1 MKRNR
6 KTISIFLSTF
16 ICLIWLTAVPVAR
29 AATPVVSPAEGTKG
43 TAFTISGS
51 DFGEKAG
58 RVFIGFGQCTVLRWS
73 DTLIQCRIGKSMP
86 AGEYDLVIRPKRRK
100 DAVILPDAFEIRA
113 PKLDLPMAR
122 PHFVSPGDTM
132 TVTGDFFG
140 EGISH
145 RKVKIRDNEGDIQKC
160 RILDWTMNE
169 ITFRLPDTKKISGR
183 FSLIIKNR
191 MGTDV
196 QHVWGTFADAPQN
209 PPNLVGS
216 THSGTETADIA
227 SAVYF
232 QNKYW
237 VFWPDKD
244 NSGNHLKYQIWD
256 GGSNWSGANSIVI
269 NDQIIKSKTVACP
282 IVVGNSLYVFFT
294 ELSGY
299 AHFVIYNP
307 LAGTEDKGWQGE
319 FYVPGV
325 KMHDGDCRFAAAYH
339 SIHKT
344 IEVYWSDGSNINMTF
359 LDLEAWAW
367 CASKTLPIQKNPSAP
382 SSPLALGVDAIANQ
396 TGDGGYVTYLTWADN
411 GCGYLTELKDGEFL
425 CQSRSEYWR
434 PANKMDAPSVVD
446 LGEDQ
451 LAIIYNR
458 MKNRDHYCKYDK
470 INHTP
475 ISGEI
480 GVPFT
485 GAENGSWNAEG
496 LVVST
501 KVSDDNAYTGYRM
514 ESHFYAFVENN
525 PTWDEA
531 NWEVVQC
538 EYLGYWKPTGP
549 VTYVDFQGSDLLT
562 QEEREERIS
571 QTFPLWP
578 MIGMVDMPPFVEN
591 GQGVC
596 EDLVNCATSVELSF
610 TTANTEGLSGEYSI
624 GAYLETGKK
633 SPVTAD
639 VGAGYAGGFEN
650 SKTYT
655 FTQTGGIHGNEEGR
669 IFAYYLVPAFNVCQL
684 EWYDLSGKATE
695 IYTQSLEL
703 VDASIRR
710 ETFEPEAGP
719 VMSTLPTPYLNP
731 EEFPVHGYEDDGER
745 LSSYALD
752 PTTAAEPPF
761 RTVLQPEQVVW
772 GVDSPASFKWEI
784 TEEQSVDSGFY
795 VDCKIGAEVAGVIG
809 FGVEGS
815 FSMMI
820 NTTTQYGVEAITTLK
835 NRGPDPENPISN
847 PVTEFSVKGF
857 WLKPDPNG
865 YWVPENRK
873 GLGDAP
879 WFITYQVMDYWQED

>member
-58 RVFIGFGQCTVLRWS
+58 RVFIGFRQCTVLRWS

-113 PKLDLPMAR
+113 PKLDLPTAR

-140 EGISH
+140 EGIGNQ
-145 RKVKIRDNEGDIQKC
+145 VKIRDHEGDIQKC

-196 QHVWGTFADAPQN
+196 QHVWGTFADVPQN

-216 THSGTETADIA
+216 THGGTETADIP
-227 SAVYF
+227 SAVCF

-244 NSGNHLKYQIWD
+244 HDGNHLQYQIWD
-256 GGSNWSGANSIVI
+256 GGSNWSDVYDIVI
-269 NDQIIKSKTVACP
+269 DGTTIKSKTTPCP
-282 IVVGNSLYVFFT
+282 IVVGNSLYVLHT
-294 ELSGY
+294 GLNGW
-299 AHFVIYNP
+299 ATFVIYNP
-307 LAGTEDKGWQGE
+307 NPMAGTEDKRWRGPDCVE
-319 FYVPGV
+319 GV
-325 KMHDGDCRFAAAYH
+325 KVGDDGEARFAAVYN
-339 SIHKT
+339 SVNKT
-344 IEVYWSDGSNINMTF
+344 IEVYWSDASNVTMRA
-359 LDLEAWAW
+359 LDLATGAWSW
-367 CASKTLPIQKNPSAP
+367 YKTVQIQKDPRCPN
-382 SSPLALGVDAIANQ
+382 LAISVDAIFNQ
-396 TGDGGYVTYLTWADN
+396 TGDGDYVTYLSWADDDYGN
-411 GCGYLTELKDGEFL
+411 LTELKDGEFL
-425 CQSRSEYWR
+425 CQSRSVYWKPNNWR
-434 PANKMDAPSVVD
+434 NAPSVVD

-451 LAIIYNR
+451 LAIIF
-458 MKNRDHYCKYDK
+458 NRDIDRDYYWKYDK

-475 ISGEI
+475 IGADI
-480 GVPFT
+480 TVPFT
-485 GAENGSWNAEG
+485 SAEDGGWSAEG

-501 KVSDDNAYTGYRM
+501 KVSDDNSYTGYRM
-514 ESHFYAFVENN
+514 ESHFYALVENN
-525 PTWDEA
+525 PIWDEA
-531 NWEVVQC
+531 NWELVQC

-549 VTYVDFQGSDLLT
+549 VTYVDFEGSDLQT
-562 QEEREERIS
+562 SEEREERIS

-596 EDLVNCATSVELSF
+596 EDLVNCVTSVELSF
-610 TTANTEGLSGEYSI
+610 TTADTEGLSGEYSI

-633 SPVTAD
+633 SRVTAD

-703 VDASIRR
+703 VDASIRK
-710 ETFEPEAGP
+710 EAFEPEAGP

-761 RTVLQPEQVVW
+761 GTVLQPERVVW
-772 GVDSPASFKWEI
+772 AKDSPVSFKWEI

-795 VDCKIGAEVAGVIG
+795 VDLKLGVEVAHKIG

-820 NTTTQYGVEAITTLK
+820 NTTTQHGVEAITTLK
-835 NRGPDPENPISN
+835 NRGPDLENYPISN
-847 PVTEFSVKGF
+847 PVTELTVKGF

-865 YWVPENRK
+865 YWVPGSRK

-879 WFITYQVMDYWQED
+879 WFITYQVMDYW